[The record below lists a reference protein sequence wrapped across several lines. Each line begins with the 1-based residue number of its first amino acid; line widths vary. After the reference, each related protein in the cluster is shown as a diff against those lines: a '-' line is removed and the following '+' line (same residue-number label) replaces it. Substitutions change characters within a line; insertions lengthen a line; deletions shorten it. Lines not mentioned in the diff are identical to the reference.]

1 MPLKSLFMFIKK
13 EKIHFIGIGGI
24 GMSAIAKILHS
35 MNFIISGS
43 DISQNENI
51 EKLKALGIKICSN
64 HDASNIEDDFDVVV
78 TSTAIKAS
86 NPEILAARQKGITIV
101 HRGEM
106 LAELMRLKY
115 GIAIAGTHGKTTTTS
130 IVSHLMTEASLEPTC
145 VIGGNHFNIGSNG
158 VHGDSQYFVCEADE
172 SDGSFLEL
180 SPVVTIVTNID
191 NDHLEHY
198 HNMENLSLAFLNF
211 VNKVPFYGYSFICYE
226 DDNLRTIVRS
236 MKKKHYSY
244 GFSIECDLYADHI
257 EITSKGTKFNATFL
271 GKELGCFEMSLI
283 GIHNVLNALASIG
296 VVYELGVE
304 LEDIRK
310 ALTTFEG
317 VGRRLNKMSDKNE
330 IIVYD
335 DYAHHPTEIQTTL
348 KALKTAYENRR
359 IIAIF
364 QPHRY
369 SRTEALFVDFASAFG
384 NVDMLIITDIYAA
397 GESSQNDITSMTLV
411 EEIKKNQDNVF
422 YVSDKNE
429 VANFLAS
436 HIKIGDIM
444 ITLGAGD
451 IKNISSDL
459 TSITKNI

>member
-1 MPLKSLFMFIKK
+1 MFITNQ
-13 EKIHFIGIGGI
+13 KIHFIGIGGI

-35 MNFIISGS
+35 MNFVISGS

-51 EKLKALGIKICSN
+51 EKMKSLGIKI
-64 HDASNIEDDFDVVV
+64 HHTHEASNITDELDVVV

-86 NPEILAARQKGITIV
+86 NPELLEARQKGITIV

-130 IVSHLMTEASLEPTC
+130 IVSHLLTEANLEPTC

-158 VHGDSQYFVCEADE
+158 VHGESDYFVCEADE

-198 HNMENLSLAFLNF
+198 GNMENLSLSFLNF
-211 VNKVPFYGYSFICYE
+211 VNKVPFYGCSFVCYE
-226 DDNLRTIVRS
+226 DDNLRTIARS

-244 GFSIECDLYADHI
+244 GFSASCDLYADHI
-257 EITSKGTKFNATFL
+257 KITNTGTKFRATFL
-271 GKELGCFEMSLI
+271 DKDLGEFEMALI
-283 GIHNVLNALASIG
+283 GQHNVLNALASIG
-296 VVYELGVE
+296 VAYKL
-304 LEDIRK
+304 DIDIDNIK
-310 ALTTFEG
+310 HALSTFEG
-317 VGRRLNKMSDKNE
+317 VGRRLNKMSDENG

-348 KALKTAYENRR
+348 KALKTAYTDRR
-359 IIAIF
+359 VIAIF

-369 SRTEALFVDFASAFG
+369 SRTEALFVDFAKAFDDA
-384 NVDMLIITDIYAA
+384 DMLIITDIYAA
-397 GESSQNDITSMTLV
+397 GESPQDGVTSITLV
-411 EEIKKNQDNVF
+411 DEIKKNHDNVF
-422 YVSDKNE
+422 YVADKNN
-429 VANFLAS
+429 AAGFLSS
-436 HIKIGDIM
+436 HIKSGDII

-451 IKNISSDL
+451 IKNISKNL
-459 TSITKNI
+459 TNITKNV

>member
-1 MPLKSLFMFIKK
+1 MFIAKQ
-13 EKIHFIGIGGI
+13 KIHFIGIGGI

-35 MNFIISGS
+35 MKFVISGS

-51 EKLKALGIKICSN
+51 EKMKSLGIKISAI
-64 HDASNIEDDFDVVV
+64 HDASNIADDLDIVV

-86 NPEILAARQKGITIV
+86 NPEILEARQKGITIV

-130 IVSHLMTEASLEPTC
+130 IVSHLMTEANLEPTC

-158 VHGDSQYFVCEADE
+158 VHGESDYFVCEADE

-198 HNMENLSLAFLNF
+198 GNMENLSLSFLNF

-236 MKKKHYSY
+236 MRKKHYSY
-244 GFSIECDLYADHI
+244 GFSAGCDLYADHI
-257 EITSKGTKFNATFL
+257 EITSKGTKFKAIFL
-271 GKELGCFEMSLI
+271 GKELGYFEMSLI
-283 GIHNVLNALASIG
+283 GMHNVLNALASIG
-296 VVYELGVE
+296 VAYKVGIE

-310 ALTTFEG
+310 ALVTFEG
-317 VGRRLNKMSDKNE
+317 VGRRLNRMSDENN

-348 KALKTAYENRR
+348 KALRTAYEGRR

-369 SRTEALFVDFASAFG
+369 SRTEALFIDFASAFG
-384 NVDMLIITDIYAA
+384 DVDMLIITDIYAA
-397 GESSQNDITSMTLV
+397 GENPQDGVTSTTLV
-411 EEIKKNQDNVF
+411 DEIKKHQENVF
-422 YVSDKNE
+422 YIADKNDTSS
-429 VANFLAS
+429 FLVDR
-436 HIKIGDIM
+436 IKSNDII

-451 IKNISSDL
+451 IKNISKDL